1 LLLLNRGPGS
11 AKHEECRIAPG
22 TRDVQSGIQFHGRL
36 RLPWLRHHRQRW
48 LRHDAHLWI
57 RPDAARFFP
66 PGTDPAVINPTLARK
81 SDAAKTAAFEAE
93 LAAEV
98 AAGYRLLAVL
108 REEVASL
115 RAELKRRRLEEV
127 KYSPSQPRVPAGNP
141 RGGQWSNRN
150 EGGASFGSFGN
161 ADGEAGAEGRD
172 GEEGA
177 DSSGSSQ
184 DAAPSEAES
193 SQRSEGDG
201 TRGYDDRLAASD
213 KPSPGRTAMLGIM
226 ARAAE
231 GIIKLYR
238 SENFLDDL
246 FGNRTR
252 AVALTTIDDKDI
264 FGSNSTSSST
274 YKDADFRAAIELRD
288 KLVEK
293 YPTVM
298 SVDKLGETPNN
309 ALFHAETNVLLRA
322 AEANNGT
329 LAGRSLDIYVDRR
342 FCGNCQVV
350 IPLVG
355 LELGN
360 PTLTYVDPYNVY
372 SIANGKITSRSK
384 R

>member
-1 LLLLNRGPGS
+1 MPHRV
-11 AKHEECRIAPG
+11 RD
-22 TRDVQSGIQFHGRL
+22 TRPFTSEMSHMPDSNAYDAHQ
-36 RLPWLRHHRQRW
+36 RQRW
-48 LRHDAHLWI
+48 TRHDAHLWI
-57 RPDAARFFP
+57 RHDAARFLP
-66 PGTDPAVINPTLARK
+66 PGMDPADLHPTPARK
-81 SDAAKTAAFEAE
+81 PDTAQATFEAE
-93 LAAEV
+93 IEAAYQRLAM
-98 AAGYRLLAVL
+98 L

-115 RAELKRRRLEEV
+115 RAELKRQRLEEA

-150 EGGASFGSFGN
+150 EGGSGVGFGGSGSG
-161 ADGEAGAEGRD
+161 DGEASTDGTG
-172 GEEGA
+172 GEEDVGS
-177 DSSGSSQ
+177 SSGSQ
-184 DAAPSEAES
+184 DAATSTEAGS

-238 SENFLDDL
+238 SENFLNDL
-246 FGNRTR
+246 FGNRTG

-264 FGSNSTSSST
+264 FGSNSTSLST
-274 YKDADFRAAIELRD
+274 YTDADRKAATDLRD

-298 SVDKLGETPNN
+298 SADNLGYTPSN

-322 AEANNGT
+322 AEANGGT

-342 FCGNCQVV
+342 LCPNCETM

-360 PTLTYVDPYNVY
+360 PTLTYVDPDRIF
-372 SIANGKITSRSK
+372 SIANGKITARSR

>member
-1 LLLLNRGPGS
+1 MS
-11 AKHEECRIAPG
+11 
-22 TRDVQSGIQFHGRL
+22 QSDDS
-36 RLPWLRHHRQRW
+36 PWLRHHRQRW
-48 LRHDAHLWI
+48 LRHDAHLWV

-66 PGTDPAVINPTLARK
+66 PGTDPADINPTLPRK
-81 SDAAKTAAFEAE
+81 PDAAKEAAFEAE

-98 AAGYRLLAVL
+98 AKGYRLLAVL
-108 REEVASL
+108 RHEVAEL
-115 RAELKRRRLEEV
+115 RAELKRQRKLEA

-150 EGGASFGSFGN
+150 EGGAGVGFGGSGSG
-161 ADGEAGAEGRD
+161 DGEASAEGTG
-172 GEEGA
+172 GEEDVGS
-177 DSSGSSQ
+177 SSGSQ
-184 DAAPSEAES
+184 DAATTTEAGS

-213 KPSPGRTAMLGIM
+213 KPSPGRAAMLGIM

-238 SENFLDDL
+238 SENLLDDL
-246 FGNRTR
+246 FGNRSG

-264 FGSNSTSSST
+264 FGSNSTSLST
-274 YKDADFRAAIELRD
+274 YTDADRKAATDLRD

-298 SVDKLGETPNN
+298 SVDNLGYAPNN

-322 AEANNGT
+322 AEANGGT
-329 LAGRSLDIYVDRR
+329 LAGRSLDIYVDRP

-360 PTLTYVDPYNVY
+360 PTLTYVDPDRIF